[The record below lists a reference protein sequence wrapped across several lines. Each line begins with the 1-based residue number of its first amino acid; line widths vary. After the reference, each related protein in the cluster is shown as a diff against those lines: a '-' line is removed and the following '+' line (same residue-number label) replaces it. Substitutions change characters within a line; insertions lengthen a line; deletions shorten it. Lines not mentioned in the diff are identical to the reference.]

1 MKVVICGAGQV
12 GTAIAAYLSE
22 EGNNVTLIDQDVDL
36 IAHANETLD
45 VAGIVGHASHPDV
58 LERAGA
64 ADAEML
70 IAATYSDEVNM
81 VACQVAHALFNVPM
95 KIARVRDQSYL
106 NPIWANLFSR
116 EQIPI
121 DVVISPEIEV
131 AKAIANRLRVP
142 GAFNIIP
149 LADGRAQLVSVI
161 CREGCPLVNTP
172 LKHLTPMFPD
182 LVIEI
187 VAIVRNDEKI
197 IPSSNDEMKEGDE
210 VYFLSSTDHLH
221 RAMSAFGY
229 DEPQTRRV
237 LIVGAG
243 KIGTRLAQDLQA
255 SAGMSVRLIEADIDK
270 AQAVSERL
278 SDTAV
283 TVVHGDALN
292 KEILEEANVGMT
304 EAVIAVMNHDESNI
318 LVSLLAKQH
327 GCERA
332 ITLIN
337 SQSFNALVTNL
348 GLDAVVNPRAITVST
363 ILQHVRRGRIKAAH
377 SLRDGFAEV
386 LEMEA
391 LDTSAIVNTPVREI
405 KRPKNTILGL
415 IVRGE
420 QIFVPKPDSVI
431 KPDDR
436 VIVLAA
442 HEQVKKVEQMFA
454 VRPEY
459 F

>member
-12 GTAIAAYLSE
+12 GASIAAYLAE
-22 EGNNVTLIDQDVDL
+22 EGNSVTLIDQNPDL
-36 IAHANETLD
+36 IMNINETLD
-45 VAGIVGHASHPDV
+45 VNGIVGHASHPDV
-58 LERAGA
+58 LEKAGT

-81 VACQVAHALFNVPM
+81 VACQVAHSLFNVPM
-95 KIARVRDQSYL
+95 KIARIRDQSYL
-106 NPIWANLFSR
+106 NPVWANLFSR
-116 EQIPI
+116 EQLPI

-149 LADGRAQLVSVI
+149 MVDGRVQMVSVI
-161 CREGCPLVNTP
+161 CKRDCPLMNTP
-172 LKHLTPMFPD
+172 LKHLTSMFPD
-182 LVIEI
+182 LTIEI
-187 VAIVRNDEKI
+187 LAIIRGDKKI
-197 IPSSNDEMKEGDE
+197 IPTSDDEMRAGDE
-210 VYFLSSTDHLH
+210 VYFVTSTEHLH
-221 RAMSAFGY
+221 RAMASFGY
-229 DEPQTRRV
+229 DAPETRRV

-243 KIGTRLAQDLQA
+243 KIGTRLAQDIKA
-255 SAGMSVRLIEADIDK
+255 TMPEISVRLIEADLDK
-270 AQAVSERL
+270 AQTVSEQL
-278 SDTAV
+278 EGV
-283 TVVHGDALN
+283 TVLHGDGLN
-292 KEILEEANVGMT
+292 KEILEEASVGVS
-304 EAVIAVMNHDESNI
+304 EAIVAVMNHDESNI
-318 LVSLLAKQH
+318 LVSLLAKQY

-337 SQSFNALVTNL
+337 NQSFAPLVSNM

-377 SLRDGFAEV
+377 SLHGGFAEI
-386 LEMEA
+386 LEVEA
-391 LDTSAIVNTPVREI
+391 LDTSAIVNTPIREI
-405 KRPKNTILGL
+405 KRPENTIFGL

-420 QIFVPKPDSVI
+420 EIILPKPTTVI
-431 KPDDR
+431 RPDDR

-442 HEQVKKVEQMFA
+442 HGQVKKVEQMFA

>member
-12 GTAIAAYLSE
+12 GAAIAAYLSE
-22 EGNNVTLIDQDVDL
+22 EGNNVTVIDRDAQL
-36 IAHANETLD
+36 IAEINENLD
-45 VAGIVGHASHPDV
+45 VTGIVGHASHPDI
-58 LERAGA
+58 LEKAGT

-81 VACQVAHALFNVPM
+81 VACQIAHSQFNVPL

-106 NPIWANLFSR
+106 NPVWANLFSR
-116 EQIPI
+116 EQLPI
-121 DVVISPEIEV
+121 DVVISPEVEV
-131 AKAIANRLRVP
+131 ARAIANRLRVP

-149 LADGRAQLVSVI
+149 LADGLAQVVSVI
-161 CREGCPLVNTP
+161 CKTNCPLINTP
-172 LKHLTPMFPD
+172 LKHLTSIFPE
-182 LVIEI
+182 LTIEI
-187 VAIVRNDEKI
+187 LAIIRGDTKI
-197 IPSSNDEMKEGDE
+197 IPTGTDEMKPGDE
-210 VYFLSSTDHLH
+210 VYFVTSTDHLH
-221 RAMSAFGY
+221 RAMASFGY

-243 KIGTRLAQDLQA
+243 KIGTRLAEDLRDT
-255 SAGMSVRLIEADIDK
+255 MPDISVRIIDADYDK
-270 AQAVSERL
+270 AQSVSEKL
-278 SDTAV
+278 SGV

-292 KEILEEANVGMT
+292 KQILEEANVGT
-304 EAVIAVMNHDESNI
+304 SEAIITVMNHDESNI
-318 LVSLLAKQH
+318 LVSMLAKQH

-337 SQSFNALVTNL
+337 NQSFTPLVTTL
-348 GLDAVVNPRAITVST
+348 GVDAIVNPRTITVST

-386 LEMEA
+386 IEVEA
-391 LDTSAIVNTPVREI
+391 LDTSAIVNTPIREI
-405 KRPKNTILGL
+405 KRPKDMIFGL
-415 IVRGE
+415 IVRGDK
-420 QIFVPKPDSVI
+420 IMVPKPDTVI

-436 VIVLAA
+436 VIILAA
-442 HEQVKKVEQMFA
+442 HGQVKKVEQMFA

>member
-22 EGNNVTLIDQDVDL
+22 EGNNVTLIDQNPEL
-36 IAHANETLD
+36 IARANETLN

-70 IAATYSDEVNM
+70 IAATYSDEINM
-81 VACQVAHALFNVPM
+81 VACQVSEALFNVPM
-95 KIARVRDQSYL
+95 KIARIRDQSYL
-106 NPIWANLFSR
+106 NPVWANLFSR

-131 AKAIANRLRVP
+131 ARAIANRLRVP

-149 LADGRAQLVSVI
+149 LADGLAQMVSVI
-161 CREGCPLVNTP
+161 CRPNCPLVNTP
-172 LKHLTPMFPD
+172 FKHLTPMFPD

-187 VAIVRNDEKI
+187 VAVVRGNQNI
-197 IPSSNDEMKEGDE
+197 IPDSESEMHAGDE
-210 VYFLSSTDHLH
+210 VYFLTSTEHLH
-221 RAMSAFGY
+221 RAMAAFGY
-229 DEPQTRRV
+229 DDSQTRRV

-243 KIGTRLAQDLQA
+243 KIGTRLAEDIQA
-255 SAGMSVRLIEADIDK
+255 NMKGISVRLIEADIDK
-270 AQAVSERL
+270 AQQASELL
-278 SDTAV
+278 SGV

-292 KEILEEANVGMT
+292 KEILEEANVGIS
-304 EAVIAVMNHDESNI
+304 EAVVTVMNHDESNI
-318 LVSLLAKQH
+318 LVSMLAKQH

-337 SQSFNALVTNL
+337 NQSFTPLVANL
-348 GLDAVVNPRAITVST
+348 GLDAIVNPRAITVST

-377 SLRDGFAEV
+377 SLRDGFAEL
-386 LEMEA
+386 LEVEA
-391 LDTSAIVNTPVREI
+391 LDTSAIVNTPIREI
-405 KRPKNTILGL
+405 KRPKDMIFGL
-415 IVRGE
+415 IVRGDS
-420 QIFVPKPDSVI
+420 IMVPRPDTII

-436 VIVLAA
+436 VIVVAA
-442 HEQVKKVEQMFA
+442 HGQVRKVEQMFA